1 MTSPSEGSPQTEA
14 VILVVDDDDLLR
26 RMLEMYLS
34 RRRYKVF
41 TASSADQAME
51 IAQREK
57 DTPIDLLI
65 TDIGIPG
72 ADGFEL
78 ARRFEKLIPNARFL
92 FLSGSLQQEFQLTEK
107 PAGAWQFLKKPC
119 APSEVGEVVRN
130 LLSNG
135 RAP

>member
-1 MTSPSEGSPQTEA
+1 MMFPGESSPPYEA

-26 RMLEMYLS
+26 RMLEMYFS
-34 RRRYKVF
+34 RRHYKVF
-41 TASSADQAME
+41 TAASADEAME

-78 ARRFEKLIPNARFL
+78 ARRFGKLIPSARFL

-107 PAGAWQFLKKPC
+107 PSSAWQFLKKPC
-119 APSEVGEVVRN
+119 APSDVGEVVRN
-130 LLSNG
+130 LLTEG
-135 RAP
+135 GAA